1 MDHLNCPVPSQVT
14 WENNQSP
21 PNEMHIHQQNHWN
34 DILSY
39 WYQFYHWY
47 QWTITSALAVYIH
60 HQTVMRRFKFPV
72 PDKERML
79 AINRALSVVC
89 CFSPNSAVSSA
100 GSLSGKY
107 KLQSAPKS
115 PFLKKIRL
123 IMPWDRKVSKTVRPL
138 LDWQSKISPKYYWAE
153 SLFLSVHSRSG
164 HMFNF
169 LTHAGLIHVTYIKY
183 Q

>member
-1 MDHLNCPVPSQVT
+1 MSLRIDKRSVPRLRPELRT
-14 WENNQSP
+14 RYE
-21 PNEMHIHQQNHWN
+21 N
-34 DILSY
+34 DILLLIFVRDP
-39 WYQFYHWY
+39 WGRD
-47 QWTITSALAVYIH
+47 TSGSGSLRKHQHSHSILSVLWAVYIH

-138 LDWQSKISPKYYWAE
+138 LD
-153 SLFLSVHSRSG
+153 
-164 HMFNF
+164 
-169 LTHAGLIHVTYIKY
+169 
-183 Q
+183 